1 MEANDNKIK
10 YQFFDGQGKSHTV
23 DQSEYDGRANDY
35 ARLYPKDQMRM
46 VDKHG
51 QSGLVPAGEV
61 ETAIKQGYRPF
72 TISYSAPA
80 PISNAPLNSV
90 QPIGQT
96 MENKAREEQA
106 QLQKPI
112 QQIQKTVNKEFNSQP
127 ATVNLGKGNV
137 PAVPTPIQ
145 PQKPLKDIISDTDKE
160 FNTSIAPKIDSFIS
174 QHKNAAL
181 KEMRSDDGLLSA
193 NQYVGAMAA
202 KGQRY
207 MSEIDAQ
214 NVLNDV
220 RNYIGQKTGNGKGG
234 NGVDPHTDRIMQR
247 TIDYLAKKD
256 MPKSSVEYI
265 LKNMIDGSLVGTIG
279 NAVLGKSSTQQE
291 VEQRGN
297 ELYNP
302 SCVNSRR

>member
-10 YQFFDGQGKSHTV
+10 YQFFDDQGKSHTV
-23 DQSEYDGRANDY
+23 DQSEYEGRANDY

-72 TISYSAPA
+72 TISYSTPA
-80 PISNAPLNSV
+80 PIQNTPLNSV

-112 QQIQKTVNKEFNSQP
+112 QQIQKTVDKEFNSQP

-145 PQKPLKDIISDTDKE
+145 PQKPLKDIISDSDKE

-174 QHKNAAL
+174 QHNNAAL
-181 KEMRSDDGLLSA
+181 KEMRSNDGLLSA
-193 NQYVGAMAA
+193 NQYAGAMAA

-207 MSEIDAQ
+207 MAS
-214 NVLNDV
+214 
-220 RNYIGQKTGNGKGG
+220 
-234 NGVDPHTDRIMQR
+234 
-247 TIDYLAKKD
+247 
-256 MPKSSVEYI
+256 
-265 LKNMIDGSLVGTIG
+265 
-279 NAVLGKSSTQQE
+279 
-291 VEQRGN
+291 
-297 ELYNP
+297 
-302 SCVNSRR
+302 